1 MKRITALLALLL
13 LASTILAKPKTSV
26 RWPIEHHQIA
36 VRFNLE
42 KNNIEGTAKLTLPTY
57 MFGGVK
63 KAGFILNKD
72 FTISNASIG
81 GIPVKFKSKADYKPA
96 DVTPQYGV
104 FGEWETSNSLLWSV
118 DIPKKAKKAKPLI
131 LQVDFKGKLYTPVSK
146 QQFTHEEVTNEVNGT
161 ISKEGIYLSPSAV
174 WYPTLPDVLS
184 PYDIT
189 VKLPKD
195 WNCITDGKQTSI
207 KEGKDFA
214 EYTYSSEVVSQGIAL
229 SAAPFVVDK
238 IDHNG
243 VQIMTYF
250 LPAQAELSKDY
261 LEASANFIDM
271 YSKLITPY
279 PFPTFAVVDNFMP
292 TGYGMPGWTLL
303 GSEVLRLPFI
313 KSISLGHEITHSW
326 MGNSLYVDYREG
338 NWCEALT
345 VYLSDYKYKED
356 VDSSLAMEYRM
367 NILRD
372 FDAYVNSENDY
383 PVSKFIGRSN
393 SADRSIGY
401 GKGMMIFHMLRKMLD
416 QYDPNVFMQVIRE
429 TYQQYQWQ
437 PIGWSTWKMEFERR
451 MGQDLRWFFDQWLE
465 IKGAPEISIENVDVK
480 NENGRWETGFEVVT
494 KTVDNKPLKYMLKIR
509 STSTTG
515 IVEYQPFIQ
524 EARQG
529 IQLAGGGE
537 LKTLQLDP
545 EFNVFRKIYS
555 QEVPLTL
562 AKFYGDPDGVI
573 IIPSKGQYASK
584 YRQIADKLKSDKQRV
599 ITDNELTPEL
609 EKHSLWLL
617 GNPVDNSA
625 WEKFKPDTAR
635 LDYIPYRAARWK
647 EEESLAAGLVFKR
660 ETSREGQL
668 SATMIDLHPIV
679 PDKPIVYSLILP
691 QTDPDAATRKLK
703 HYGKYSYLLF
713 DGDTNKQK
721 GSWVVAGE
729 SPVAWKLSD

>member
-1 MKRITALLALLL
+1 MKKLIALLALLL
-13 LASTILAKPKTSV
+13 FAFTVSAKPKTTV
-26 RWPIEHHQIA
+26 RWPIEHHQLT
-36 VRFNLE
+36 VRFDIE
-42 KNNIEGTAKLTLPTY
+42 KNSIEGTARLTLPRS
-57 MFGGVK
+57 MFGGIK
-63 KAGFILNKD
+63 NAGFILNKD

-81 GIPVKFKSKADYKPA
+81 GVPTKFTAKADYKPA
-96 DVTPQYGV
+96 DVSLSYGV
-104 FGEWETSNSLLWSV
+104 FGEWETANSVLWSAE
-118 DIPKKAKKAKPLI
+118 IPKKGKKAKPLI
-131 LQVDFKGKLYTPVSK
+131 LQVDFTGTLYTPVSE
-146 QQFTHEEVTNEVNGT
+146 QQFTREIITNEINGT
-161 ISKEGIYLSPSAV
+161 ISKDGIYLSPSVV

-184 PYDIT
+184 PYQIT
-189 VKLPKD
+189 ITLPEG
-195 WNCITDGKQTSI
+195 WSCITDGEQTNR
-207 KEGKDFA
+207 KEGDGFV
-214 EYTYSSEVVSQGIAL
+214 EYTFTSEVVSQGIAL
-229 SAAPFVVDK
+229 SAAPFVVNK

-243 VQIMTYF
+243 FQIMTYF

-313 KSISLGHEITHSW
+313 KSISLGHEIVHSW

-356 VDSSLAMEYRM
+356 VDSSSAMEYRM

-372 FDAYVNSENDY
+372 FDAYVNAENDY
-383 PVSKFIGRSN
+383 PVSEFTGRSN
-393 SADRSIGY
+393 SADRVIGY

-416 QYDPNVFMQVIRE
+416 QYDKNVFMQVIRE

-465 IKGAPEISIENVDVK
+465 SKGAPEISIENVNVLS
-480 NENGRWETGFEVVT
+480 ENGRWEAGFEVVT
-494 KTVDNKPLKYMLKIR
+494 KAVGDKPFKYMLKIR
-509 STSTTG
+509 SASTTG

-529 IQLAGGGE
+529 IMLAGGGE
-537 LKTLQLDP
+537 LRTLQLDP
-545 EFNVFRKIYS
+545 TFDVFRKIYS

-562 AKFYGDPDGVI
+562 AKFYGDPEGILV
-573 IIPSKGQYASK
+573 IPSKGQYAAK
-584 YRQIADKLKSDKQRV
+584 YRQVAEGLKSDKQRV

-617 GNPVDNSA
+617 GNPADNSA
-625 WEKFKPDTAR
+625 WEKFKPDPTR

-647 EEESLAAGLVFKR
+647 EDKPLAAGLVFR
-660 ETSREGQL
+660 RDASREGKL

-679 PDKPIVYSLILP
+679 PDKAIVYSMILP
-691 QTDPDAATRKLK
+691 QTDPEAATRKLK

-713 DGDTNKQK
+713 DDDTNQQK
-721 GSWVVAGE
+721 GLWIVAGE
-729 SPVAWKLSD
+729 SPVAWRSTD